1 MSASRSMNT
10 RSMSHNIER
19 ANPSIIE
26 NDPIQTEMQQQ
37 ASSQNN
43 PIQQDLAGN
52 NEETE
57 TTFEHQEAT
66 LSRSIAEAEA
76 ELRIIEKRKKLE
88 QLKAKQSLQY
98 GHNNFRGQPSAETH
112 FYPSRFG
119 FFCSHSACDAGPDLC
134 PSTPAV

>member
-37 ASSQNN
+37 ASSQDNR
-43 PIQQDLAGN
+43 IQQDLAGN
-52 NEETE
+52 NGETE
-57 TTFEHQEAT
+57 TIFEHQEAT
-66 LSRSIAEAEA
+66 LSRSISEAEA

-88 QLKAKQSLQY
+88 QLKQSLQY
-98 GHNNFRGQPSAETH
+98 GRRTHNFRGQPSAETH
-112 FYPSRFG
+112 F
-119 FFCSHSACDAGPDLC
+119 
-134 PSTPAV
+134 